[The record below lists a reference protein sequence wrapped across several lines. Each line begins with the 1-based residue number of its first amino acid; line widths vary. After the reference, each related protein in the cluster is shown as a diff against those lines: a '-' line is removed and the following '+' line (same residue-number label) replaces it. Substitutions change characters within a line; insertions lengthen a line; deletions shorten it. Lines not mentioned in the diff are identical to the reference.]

1 MVILPCSVFLCVF
14 QLCVCVCVYSDIHT
28 ADLGPQARA
37 DVGPVNIAELVSVK
51 VFIFCVS
58 VS

>member
-1 MVILPCSVFLCVF
+1 MVILPCSVFLCFFF
-14 QLCVCVCVYSDIHT
+14 QLCVCVCSDIHT
-28 ADLGPQARA
+28 ADLGPQARVE
-37 DVGPVNIAELVSVK
+37 VGPVNIAELVSVK

>member
-14 QLCVCVCVYSDIHT
+14 QWCVSVCVYRDVHT
-28 ADLGPQARA
+28 ADLGPQARV
-37 DVGPVNIAELVSVK
+37 DEGPVNIAELVSVE